1 MLLVTTTPNAA
12 APKAMRIIKKISVF
26 LLMFIIFSCIGLT
39 FTFIIGVH
47 RVACPKCGAQR
58 TDPTSVAG
66 KCKDKTVKLVIYSV
80 ETTYTQA
87 ASSFISVLKGI
98 RGSNFNS
105 HHRRDLRRRSTLLF
119 GRAWRGVGL
128 SGGDGV
134 FGGAAGD
141 HEADGADAGSLCCI
155 DRVHSVLSGR
165 VL

>member
-12 APKAMRIIKKISVF
+12 APKAIRIIKKISVF

-47 RVACPKCGAQR
+47 RVASKMRR
-58 TDPTSVAG
+58 TKNRSNLAG

-119 GRAWRGVGL
+119 GRAWRGVGV

-134 FGGAAGD
+134 FSGAAGD
-141 HEADGADAGSLCCI
+141 HSADGVNAESIRGV
-155 DRVHSVLSGR
+155 DRVYSVLSSR
-165 VL
+165 VF